1 MDESPF
7 QLVGLSSQGSAPSS
21 SSGSQVGDG
30 TSSLAVQGDVDGS
43 VLAVNFGLHLSTC
56 LKSSKSIWKAPWE
69 TSLLAHVSTP
79 SAARP
84 KGAMPL
90 VRLEPLSEQGPL
102 PQHGLLERSEG
113 LQQVCAKMAKFKHT
127 SWPVML
133 NEERN
138 LAVNKWLRIVLVEP
152 LAFGVARNFYKGKA
166 SGLCQGTL
174 AESIAD
180 CVAVKATSTLHA
192 RANALIRYTAWARSK
207 VSVVFPPVEAAV
219 YAYFEDNQ
227 AKMGATSFK
236 SALSAF
242 AFAKFVLGLEG
253 AEVIYLS
260 GRVTGLAGRLFL
272 AKAKLRQR
280 NPLRCKDVKLL
291 ERICAGH
298 EGKSK
303 PDRVAAGFF
312 LFLVMARARYS
323 DGQNV
328 SSLAIN
334 GNFLEA
340 LAARSKTSFSLERK
354 TRFLPMAAS
363 VVGIGCDWVD
373 VWLGLL
379 TETGV
384 VVDAD
389 HPTLPCPS
397 STGGWKQIPLPCD
410 QACAWLR
417 SLLRQGPHDA
427 YIDNIGTRSCKRTL
441 LSWASKRG
449 LRRDTRALLG
459 YHTSKAAG
467 VGSELIYEA
476 DAQAAPL
483 RALCFMLA
491 EVKAG
496 TFMPD
501 NARGQEFSQP
511 PDPVPGS
518 PAGAELGQDDMESSS
533 CPSADEEEVD
543 HSGDEACLEQ
553 ALEWTGKVDLHR
565 LREVDAFF
573 RHKQSRVIHVLC
585 DEGGTHFG
593 CGRPTSSQYHKCS
606 ARPKVL
612 HPRCKQ
618 CFKKYLL
625 PG

>member
-1 MDESPF
+1 MPPQSPAT
-7 QLVGLSSQGSAPSS
+7 GASSA
-21 SSGSQVGDG
+21 SQMGDSDS
-30 TSSLAVQGDVDGS
+30 SSLAEHGTVDGPS
-43 VLAVNFGLHLSTC
+43 LAVNFGLHLSSC
-56 LKSSKSIWKAPWE
+56 LKNAKSIWKAPWE
-69 TSLLAHVSTP
+69 TALLSHVNAMPSLGP
-79 SAARP
+79 R
-84 KGAMPL
+84 GALPL
-90 VRLEPLSEQGPL
+90 VRLESFQEQAPL

-127 SWPVML
+127 SWAVML

-138 LAVNKWLRIVLVEP
+138 LAVNKWLRVVLVEP
-152 LAFGVARNFYKGKA
+152 LAFGVARNFYEGRA

-174 AESIAD
+174 ADSIAD
-180 CVAVKATSTLHA
+180 CLAVKATSTLHA
-192 RANALIRYTAWARSK
+192 RANALIRYMAWARSR
-207 VSVVFPPVEAAV
+207 VSVIFPPAEATV
-219 YAYFEDNQ
+219 YAYFEDSQ
-227 AKMGATSFK
+227 SRMGATSFK

-253 AEVIYLS
+253 AEAIYLS
-260 GRVTGLAGRLFL
+260 GRVTGLAGKLFL

-303 PDRVAAGFF
+303 PDRVASGFF

-323 DGQNV
+323 DGQNIA
-328 SSLAIN
+328 SLTVN

-340 LAARSKTSFSLERK
+340 LTARSKTSFTLERK

-363 VVGIGCDWVD
+363 IEGIGCNWVKE
-373 VWLGLL
+373 WLDLL

-384 VVDAD
+384 IVDAD

-397 STGGWKQIPLPCD
+397 STGSWKQVPLPCD

-417 SLLRQGPHDA
+417 SLLRQGPYDA
-427 YIDNIGTRSCKRTL
+427 YIDNIGTHSCKRTL

-491 EVKAG
+491 EVKEG

-501 NARGQEFSQP
+501 NPRGQEFSSP
-511 PDPVPGS
+511 PGPLPGS
-518 PAGAELGQDDMESSS
+518 SQEVEVGHDDMESSS

-543 HSGDEACLEQ
+543 HSGDEACVEQ
-553 ALEWTGKVDLHR
+553 TLEWSGKVDLAS
-565 LREVDAFF
+565 LDGVSAFL
-573 RHKQSRVIHVLC
+573 RHKQSRVIHILC

-593 CGRPTSSQYHKCS
+593 CGRPASLQYHKCS

-618 CFKKYLL
+618 CFKKHLV